1 MKLTVRNII
10 KVLPGKMEEGI
21 ELVKQW
27 MAVANRV
34 SGTPSRCYRP
44 FIGGGDTTR
53 TIIWEMDHDS
63 LAAFDAL
70 PVKIGAD
77 PKMQVLFP
85 KLNAVIDSIDVEVY
99 YPVPTM

>member
-1 MKLTVRNII
+1 MEIIVRNIVEI
-10 KVLPGKMEEGI
+10 LPGKMEEGM

-27 MAVANRV
+27 MAVASRV

-53 TIIWEMDHDS
+53 TIIWEMEHDN
-63 LAAFDAL
+63 LATFEAL

-77 PKMQVLFP
+77 PEMQVLFS

-99 YPVPTM
+99 YPVAS